1 MAVSDVFIIGIA
13 GASGCG
19 KTYFANMLKEKVG
32 SSGVESIEIISCDNY
47 YKPYPGGV
55 KAPDD
60 FNWDVPE
67 VLELELL
74 EQHLRDLKNGLMIN
88 VPKYDFL
95 TSQRFVEP
103 DKVVDGSKVKVVIVE
118 GLFVLM
124 IESLRSLFNLKLF
137 TWLDADICL
146 ARRLVRDVKE
156 RGYSYEHTIHQYQTQ
171 VKPTYVNF
179 IEPTKKYADL
189 IISSSEYTDNKV
201 GLDVICSYVKRL
213 S

>member
-74 EQHLRDLKNGLMIN
+74 EKHLRDLKNGLMIN